1 MAAPLLLPGHGP
13 LSHSARWGLWVVVR
27 FTCIML
33 CVRGLVELKSGRGFL
48 SLDMRRG
55 VLGAARRGPAGCI
68 VGQTSRFFFGVADWL
83 ADKFGE
89 EVAALILETARP
101 PLVFCSTPDCR
112 RGTRLV
118 CAQVRLGAIFPW
130 VVTRGMPLAVR
141 LGCVFPS

>member
-1 MAAPLLLPGHGP
+1 M
-13 LSHSARWGLWVVVR
+13 
-27 FTCIML
+27 
-33 CVRGLVELKSGRGFL
+33 
-48 SLDMRRG
+48 
-55 VLGAARRGPAGCI
+55 LGAARRGPAGCI

-101 PLVFCSTPDCR
+101 PLVLCSTPDYR

-141 LGCVFPS
+141 LGYVSPPGER